1 MSQSK
6 AQKAAA
12 KAAKAV
18 ANAYKASLG
27 RGSYS
32 GQPAIVA
39 ATKRIES
46 ELNAAALD
54 ALGGV
59 VMSRAKKP
67 RRKLTAAEKK
77 ARARGLS
84 AHRASAARA
93 ARLPGK
99 KRRTKK
105 TSKRSKVTSRSAAAP
120 RTSKK
125 TTRRASKTRTVTAAQ
140 VVAAAAQKAL
150 RRWACEGPRRSGCGA
165 GGSRVVTAK
174 GSFKRLRPLRVMTAG
189 G

>member
-77 ARARGLS
+77 ARARVLS

-99 KRRTKK
+99 RRSKK